1 MYKTRGIVTGIK
13 FPTTMWSK
21 LVQTQDMESKQYC
34 ETVNYLT
41 TLYWKP
47 VFCYIRCCGY
57 NDGTEELTQN
67 FLVHC
72 FKSNLW
78 GKADCARGRFRNLMI
93 VSLNNF
99 LASEYRKRKARQ
111 VRFVSLESLLEER
124 PDEFVANSNAESVF
138 SREWKRELIMLIW
151 ERLQE
156 YYLNSDKQLHLELFR
171 LQLYEPFIEET
182 APPKLSE
189 LAERFSLP
197 TKKTSNMI
205 NTVKRAFQR
214 LLREEVS
221 IWALNE
227 NEVDEEINALMKS
240 LSNIK

>member
-1 MYKTRGIVTGIK
+1 
-13 FPTTMWSK
+13 
-21 LVQTQDMESKQYC
+21 
-34 ETVNYLT
+34 
-41 TLYWKP
+41 
-47 VFCYIRCCGY
+47 
-57 NDGTEELTQN
+57 
-67 FLVHC
+67 
-72 FKSNLW
+72 
-78 GKADCARGRFRNLMI
+78 MI